1 MPRIQAPSIAEN
13 RDLRRNA
20 LLHAARGLLRDS
32 GDSAVTMSAAA
43 FSAGLSRPAA
53 YEYFHSSA
61 ALLEALV
68 DGQAED
74 WTSAT
79 EAALNEATEIAEIVR
94 VFVEISVQFLSRD
107 APPEGP
113 SDTQAYR
120 FHEGPVSA
128 LARSLS
134 DAHIPV
140 PDLVA
145 HLVGG
150 AIVAVL
156 RSQDGVGD
164 RVSTV
169 TAFLSAGMT
178 GLSATQSP
186 R

>member
-20 LLHAARGLLRDS
+20 LLEAARGLL
-32 GDSAVTMSAAA
+32 GDGGESAVTMSAAA
-43 FSAGLSRPAA
+43 LSAGLSRPAA
-53 YEYFHSSA
+53 YEYFHSSI

-79 EAALNEATEIAEIVR
+79 ETALSEATEIAEIIR
-94 VFVEISVQFLSRD
+94 VFVETSMQILSRD
-107 APPEGP
+107 APPDGP
-113 SDTQAYR
+113 SNTQVSR
-120 FHEGPVSA
+120 FHEGPGSA

-134 DAHIPV
+134 DAHIPD

-145 HLVGG
+145 RLVGG

-156 RSQDGVGD
+156 RSQDCVED

-178 GLSATQSP
+178 GLSATPSP